1 MQWYQ
6 GGRETFFLNI
16 HSSSKLDKNV
26 WNYVYARLK
35 EIFRKTS
42 VDKIPSI
49 CVSRKCSIMTSCS
62 KAVYSAMT
70 FR

>member
-1 MQWYQ
+1 MI
-6 GGRETFFLNI
+6 N
-16 HSSSKLDKNV
+16 DKNV
-26 WNYVYARLK
+26 YTHHSGKVDFKRRLK
-35 EIFRKTS
+35 YIVKKKS

-49 CVSRKCSIMTSCS
+49 CVSRKCSIMTSSS